1 MTKIYFASPLFSMS
15 EQSFNEQAVEY
26 IRENIPGAEV
36 YLPQENES
44 INDKSGYADSEM
56 IANGDNKYLEEAD
69 ILVAVLDGQTVD
81 VGVAAE
87 VGYFYSMN
95 KPIIGLYTDS
105 RQGTYGNQQKI
116 DALDEIAESQFSY
129 INLYLVGLIKM
140 RGDIFNNV
148 EELVDTLIKLD
159 AEDNIMDKP
168 RVLVVPKELG
178 AWLEDIGTG
187 NQSSY
192 FNTIDALFHYWNT
205 LICSPLGD
213 FIAKNKKELIEVI
226 LGSREYKIE
235 EI

>member
-15 EQSFNEQAVEY
+15 EQSFNEQVVEY
-26 IRENIPGAEV
+26 IRENIPGVEV

-140 RGDIFNNV
+140 RGAIFNRV
-148 EELVDTLIKLD
+148 EELVFSLMHLD
-159 AEDNIMDKP
+159 AGE
-168 RVLVVPKELG
+168 
-178 AWLEDIGTG
+178 
-187 NQSSY
+187 
-192 FNTIDALFHYWNT
+192 
-205 LICSPLGD
+205 
-213 FIAKNKKELIEVI
+213 
-226 LGSREYKIE
+226 
-235 EI
+235 

>member
-15 EQSFNEQAVEY
+15 EQSFNEQVVEY
-26 IRENIPGAEV
+26 IRENIPGVEV
-36 YLPQENES
+36 YLPQENDS

-105 RQGTYGNQQKI
+105 RQGTYGNQHKI
-116 DALDEIAESQFSY
+116 DALDKIAESQFSY

-140 RGDIFNNV
+140 RGDIFTRV
-148 EELVDTLIKLD
+148 EELVFRLMRLD
-159 AEDNIMDKP
+159 
-168 RVLVVPKELG
+168 
-178 AWLEDIGTG
+178 
-187 NQSSY
+187 
-192 FNTIDALFHYWNT
+192 
-205 LICSPLGD
+205 
-213 FIAKNKKELIEVI
+213 
-226 LGSREYKIE
+226 E
-235 EI
+235 EE

>member
-15 EQSFNEQAVEY
+15 EQSFNEQVVEY
-26 IRENIPGAEV
+26 IRENIPGVEV
-36 YLPQENES
+36 YLPQENDS

-140 RGDIFNNV
+140 RGDIFASV
-148 EELVDTLIKLD
+148 EELVFRLMHLD
-159 AEDNIMDKP
+159 AE
-168 RVLVVPKELG
+168 
-178 AWLEDIGTG
+178 
-187 NQSSY
+187 
-192 FNTIDALFHYWNT
+192 
-205 LICSPLGD
+205 
-213 FIAKNKKELIEVI
+213 AKFK
-226 LGSREYKIE
+226 
-235 EI
+235 

>member
-15 EQSFNEQAVEY
+15 EQSFNEQVVEY

-140 RGDIFNNV
+140 RGDIFTRV
-148 EELVDTLIKLD
+148 EELVFRLMRLD
-159 AEDNIMDKP
+159 AEG
-168 RVLVVPKELG
+168 E
-178 AWLEDIGTG
+178 W
-187 NQSSY
+187 
-192 FNTIDALFHYWNT
+192 
-205 LICSPLGD
+205 
-213 FIAKNKKELIEVI
+213 
-226 LGSREYKIE
+226 
-235 EI
+235 

>member
-15 EQSFNEQAVEY
+15 EQNFNEQVVEY
-26 IRENIPGAEV
+26 IRENIPGVEV

-148 EELVDTLIKLD
+148 EELVATLIKLD
-159 AEDNIMDKP
+159 AE
-168 RVLVVPKELG
+168 VAE
-178 AWLEDIGTG
+178 
-187 NQSSY
+187 
-192 FNTIDALFHYWNT
+192 
-205 LICSPLGD
+205 
-213 FIAKNKKELIEVI
+213 
-226 LGSREYKIE
+226 
-235 EI
+235 

>member
-15 EQSFNEQAVEY
+15 EQNFNERVVEY
-26 IRENIPGAEV
+26 IRENIPGVEV

-116 DALDEIAESQFSY
+116 DALDKIAESQFSY

-140 RGDIFNNV
+140 RGDIFTRV
-148 EELVDTLIKLD
+148 EELVFRLMRFD
-159 AEDNIMDKP
+159 AEEGGYE
-168 RVLVVPKELG
+168 VEKEKL
-178 AWLEDIGTG
+178 
-187 NQSSY
+187 
-192 FNTIDALFHYWNT
+192 
-205 LICSPLGD
+205 
-213 FIAKNKKELIEVI
+213 
-226 LGSREYKIE
+226 
-235 EI
+235 

>member
-15 EQSFNEQAVEY
+15 EQSFNEQVVEY
-26 IRENIPGAEV
+26 IRESIPGAEV

-95 KPIIGLYTDS
+95 KPILGLYTYS

-140 RGDIFNNV
+140 RGDIFTRV
-148 EELVDTLIKLD
+148 EELVFRLMRLD
-159 AEDNIMDKP
+159 
-168 RVLVVPKELG
+168 KE
-178 AWLEDIGTG
+178 
-187 NQSSY
+187 
-192 FNTIDALFHYWNT
+192 
-205 LICSPLGD
+205 
-213 FIAKNKKELIEVI
+213 
-226 LGSREYKIE
+226 
-235 EI
+235 

>member
-1 MTKIYFASPLFSMS
+1 MAKIYFASPLFSMS
-15 EQSFNEQAVEY
+15 EQEFNEGVVSL
-26 IRENIPGAEV
+26 IRRFVPDAEV
-36 YLPQENES
+36 YLPQENDS

-116 DALDEIAESQFSY
+116 EALDEIAESQFSY

-140 RGDIFNNV
+140 RGGIFDSV
-148 EELVDTLIKLD
+148 GELVNTLIKLD
-159 AEDNIMDKP
+159 AEAN
-168 RVLVVPKELG
+168 G
-178 AWLEDIGTG
+178 
-187 NQSSY
+187 
-192 FNTIDALFHYWNT
+192 
-205 LICSPLGD
+205 
-213 FIAKNKKELIEVI
+213 KKQ
-226 LGSREYKIE
+226 
-235 EI
+235 

>member
-15 EQSFNEQAVEY
+15 EQSFNEQVVEY
-26 IRENIPGAEV
+26 IRENIPGVEV
-36 YLPQENES
+36 YLPQENDS

-140 RGDIFNNV
+140 RGDIFASV
-148 EELVDTLIKLD
+148 GELVFRLMSLD
-159 AEDNIMDKP
+159 AE
-168 RVLVVPKELG
+168 
-178 AWLEDIGTG
+178 
-187 NQSSY
+187 
-192 FNTIDALFHYWNT
+192 
-205 LICSPLGD
+205 
-213 FIAKNKKELIEVI
+213 AKFK
-226 LGSREYKIE
+226 
-235 EI
+235 

>member
-15 EQSFNEQAVEY
+15 EQSFNEQVVEY
-26 IRENIPGAEV
+26 IRENIPGVEV

-148 EELVDTLIKLD
+148 EELVATLIKLD
-159 AEDNIMDKP
+159 AE
-168 RVLVVPKELG
+168 VTE
-178 AWLEDIGTG
+178 
-187 NQSSY
+187 
-192 FNTIDALFHYWNT
+192 
-205 LICSPLGD
+205 
-213 FIAKNKKELIEVI
+213 
-226 LGSREYKIE
+226 
-235 EI
+235 

>member
-15 EQSFNEQAVEY
+15 EQSFNEQVVEY
-26 IRENIPGAEV
+26 IRENIPGVEV
-36 YLPQENES
+36 YLPQENDS

-140 RGDIFNNV
+140 RGDIFAHV
-148 EELVDTLIKLD
+148 EELVFSLMHLD
-159 AEDNIMDKP
+159 AE
-168 RVLVVPKELG
+168 
-178 AWLEDIGTG
+178 
-187 NQSSY
+187 
-192 FNTIDALFHYWNT
+192 
-205 LICSPLGD
+205 
-213 FIAKNKKELIEVI
+213 
-226 LGSREYKIE
+226 
-235 EI
+235 

>member
-15 EQSFNEQAVEY
+15 EQSFNEQVVEY

-140 RGDIFNNV
+140 RGDIFASV
-148 EELVDTLIKLD
+148 EELVFSLMHLNAKL
-159 AEDNIMDKP
+159 EWERNEM
-168 RVLVVPKELG
+168 V
-178 AWLEDIGTG
+178 
-187 NQSSY
+187 
-192 FNTIDALFHYWNT
+192 
-205 LICSPLGD
+205 
-213 FIAKNKKELIEVI
+213 
-226 LGSREYKIE
+226 
-235 EI
+235 

>member
-1 MTKIYFASPLFSMS
+1 MTKIYFASPLFSIS
-15 EQSFNEQAVEY
+15 EQSFNEQVVEY

-140 RGDIFNNV
+140 RGDIFARV
-148 EELVDTLIKLD
+148 EELVFSLMNLD
-159 AEDNIMDKP
+159 A
-168 RVLVVPKELG
+168 KE
-178 AWLEDIGTG
+178 
-187 NQSSY
+187 
-192 FNTIDALFHYWNT
+192 
-205 LICSPLGD
+205 
-213 FIAKNKKELIEVI
+213 
-226 LGSREYKIE
+226 
-235 EI
+235 

>member
-15 EQSFNEQAVEY
+15 EQSFNEQVVEY

-140 RGDIFNNV
+140 RGDIFARI
-148 EELVDTLIKLD
+148 EELVFRLMRFD
-159 AEDNIMDKP
+159 AEG
-168 RVLVVPKELG
+168 E
-178 AWLEDIGTG
+178 W
-187 NQSSY
+187 
-192 FNTIDALFHYWNT
+192 
-205 LICSPLGD
+205 
-213 FIAKNKKELIEVI
+213 
-226 LGSREYKIE
+226 
-235 EI
+235 